1 MTKGR
6 ITKGLLLTT
15 LFSGLAVLFFF
26 LTFMTT
32 NLVQAGVNELVFGLP
47 PVALSEFT
55 KMETIGGAFQNAFWN
70 TWWPGLKTRGKEYFN
85 FFNHL
90 FDSAWWVSGSFI
102 NSLTFYGF
110 ALVIA
115 VYLLYVLYTLIFGLF
130 VYKKKKSSL
139 FNIIWFAIPTFCI
152 SFLIVGFHGA
162 IYGNE
167 AYQIAGG
174 GNATTGPLFL
184 LLKNILAVSKDG
196 TLGMGTKVKAWTLVV
211 SLIILFIMLIP
222 LLWQAIANVY
232 VGIPLYL
239 HQHKYD
245 YLEKAERKRRQQFYK
260 NHGYENIAN
269 QQTEKGKN
277 GKKGKNKKDQNA
289 YESNNPYV
297 QQQQAAMGYTGANP
311 NPYMN
316 QYGYGPYPYG
326 AQVNTIP
333 TGGNT
338 VHTGNNA
345 PLIVQYITNG
355 RDENQ
360 LKSNQIDENTTS
372 IYGTSR
378 ARATAPQPAP
388 VTPAPTTTNESLTK
402 DDIKSAVYDILKENN
417 LITPE
422 VALEA
427 TKDIQESRTIE
438 DDYDVLTLDDLK
450 ELIKDSVQD
459 LLPKAEEKPVDE
471 VKPVEETKPV
481 EEIRTHLDET
491 LTEETKIQEE
501 PKVIAPVQKEEK
513 IIPPI
518 VVAIPTKIEE
528 EVEEL
533 PLPEIPEEEE
543 ETIDEEELRNLISSQ
558 LQEALKSIKVEEK
571 ETVQEVPVY
580 IKEVEK
586 PQQIIKEVI
595 KEVPTV
601 KEIIKEVHIPVE
613 KTVEVVKEV
622 AAPVE
627 EATEPVKRPLIPQPE
642 IRGKEKEVKKVEAV
656 KLNFQEKLLT
666 SGTDL
671 VLAYN
676 SLKNLLMSYGLKD
689 RVSNSGDTFR
699 LHKKTYCKITMGGSH
714 LKIYLALDPKNY
726 LNTAIPVGDASF
738 KELYRDIPLVFRV
751 KSDSSLQRA
760 RDLIVD
766 CMNTQNLSQV
776 SEEGQI
782 DYASQLKNK

>member
-6 ITKGLLLTT
+6 ITKGILLTI
-15 LFSGLAVLFFF
+15 LFSGFAVLFFF

-32 NLVQAGVNELVFGLP
+32 NLAQAGINELVFGAP
-47 PVALSEFT
+47 AVALSEFT
-55 KMETIGGAFQNAFWN
+55 KMETLGSAFSNAFNN
-70 TWWPGLKTRGKEYFN
+70 TWWPGLKSWGREYFN
-85 FFNHL
+85 FFEHL
-90 FDSAWWVSGSFI
+90 FDSQWWVSKNFV
-102 NSLTFYGF
+102 NSLMFYAF

-115 VYLLYVLYTLIFGLF
+115 VYLIYVLYTLIFGLF

-167 AYQIAGG
+167 AFKIAGG
-174 GNATTGPLFL
+174 GNATTGPLVSLFA
-184 LLKNILAVSKDG
+184 NILAITKDG
-196 TLGMGTKVKAWTLVV
+196 TLGGGTKAKAWSLVV
-211 SLIILFIMLIP
+211 CLIILFIMLIP
-222 LLWQAIANVY
+222 LLWQAISKVY

-245 YLEKAERKRRQQFYK
+245 YLEKAERKRRKEFYK

-277 GKKGKNKKDQNA
+277 KKGKNKKDENA

-333 TGGNT
+333 AGGNT

-355 RDENQ
+355 REDNQ

-378 ARATAPQPAP
+378 VRQAAQPAP
-388 VTPAPTTTNESLTK
+388 VNDSLTK

-427 TKDIQESRTIE
+427 TKDLKETRTLE

-450 ELIKDSVQD
+450 DLIKDSVQD
-459 LLPKAEEKPVDE
+459 LLPKAEEKPAE
-471 VKPVEETKPV
+471 VKVEEVKPV
-481 EEIRTHLDET
+481 EEIRTHLDEA
-491 LTEETKIQEE
+491 LTNETKIEE
-501 PKVIAPVQKEEK
+501 TPVAAAPATTLEEK

-518 VVAIPTKIEE
+518 VVAIPTRIEDEVEEEETPEVE
-528 EVEEL
+528 EVEE
-533 PLPEIPEEEE
+533 EA
-543 ETIDEEELRNLISSQ
+543 TFDEEELRNLISAQ
-558 LQEALKSIKVEEK
+558 LQEALKSVKVEEK
-571 ETVQEVPVY
+571 ETVQEVPIYV
-580 IKEVEK
+580 KEAEK

-601 KEIIKEVHIPVE
+601 KEIIKEIHVPVE

-622 AAPVE
+622 PVVKEEPVE
-627 EATEPVKRPLIPQPE
+627 EKSPLIPQPE
-642 IRGKEKEVKKVEAV
+642 IRGKEKGIEKVEAV

-766 CMNTQNLSQV
+766 CMNTQNLTQV

>member
-6 ITKGLLLTT
+6 ITKGILLTT

-32 NLVQAGVNELVFGLP
+32 NLVQAGVNELVFGAP
-47 PVALSEFT
+47 AVALSEFT
-55 KMETIGGAFQNAFWN
+55 KMETISAAFQNAFWN
-70 TWWPGLKTRGKEYFN
+70 TWWPGLKLWGKEYFN

-90 FDSAWWVSGSFI
+90 FEASWWVSGNFI

-115 VYLLYVLYTLIFGLF
+115 VYGLYVLYTLIFGLF
-130 VYKKKKSSL
+130 IYKKKKSSL

-184 LLKNILAVSKDG
+184 LLKNILSVSNNPAF
-196 TLGMGTKVKAWTLVV
+196 GMGTKVKAWTLVV
-211 SLIILFIMLIP
+211 GLIVLLIMLLP
-222 LLWQAIANVY
+222 LLWQAIANIY

-245 YLEKAERKRRQQFYK
+245 YLEKVERKRRQQFYK

-269 QQTEKGKN
+269 QQTEKGKK
-277 GKKGKNKKDQNA
+277 GKKGKKDANA

-333 TGGNT
+333 AGGNT

-360 LKSNQIDENTTS
+360 LRSNQIDENTTS

-378 ARATAPQPAP
+378 ARTVTPQPAP
-388 VTPAPTTTNESLTK
+388 VTSTNDSLTK

-427 TKDIQESRTIE
+427 TKDLQETHTIE

-450 ELIKDSVQD
+450 TLIKDSVQD
-459 LLPKAEEKPVDE
+459 LLPKAEEKPVEEKKVEE
-471 VKPVEETKPV
+471 VKPA
-481 EEIRTHLDET
+481 EEIRTHLDEA
-491 LTEETKIQEE
+491 LTEEAKIQEE
-501 PKVIAPVQKEEK
+501 SKAVLPTTQEEK

-528 EVEEL
+528 EVEEF
-533 PLPEIPEEEE
+533 PFPETPEEEE
-543 ETIDEEELRNLISSQ
+543 ATIDEEELRTLISTQ

-571 ETVQEVPVY
+571 ETIQEVPVY
-580 IKEVEK
+580 VKEVEK

-601 KEIIKEVHIPVE
+601 KEIIKEVHVPIE
-613 KTVEVVKEV
+613 KTVEIVKEV
-622 AAPVE
+622 PAVQETPVE
-627 EATEPVKRPLIPQPE
+627 PAKRPLIPQPE
-642 IRGKEKEVKKVEAV
+642 IRGKEKEIKKVEAV

-726 LNTAIPVGDASF
+726 LNTAVPVGDASF

-760 RDLIVD
+760 RDLVVD
-766 CMNTQNLSQV
+766 CMNTQNLTQI

>member
-6 ITKGLLLTT
+6 ITKGILLTT
-15 LFSGLAVLFFF
+15 LFSGLAVVFFF

-32 NLVQAGVNELVFGLP
+32 NLAQAGITELVFGRP
-47 PVALSEFT
+47 AVAMGEFI
-55 KMETIGGAFQNAFWN
+55 KMETIGGAFQNAFSV
-70 TWWPGLKTRGKEYFN
+70 TWWPGLKSWGKEYFA
-85 FFNHL
+85 FFEHL
-90 FDSAWWVSGSFI
+90 FDAQWWVTGKTFV
-102 NSLTFYGF
+102 NSLTFYAF

-115 VYLLYVLYTLIFGLF
+115 IWAIYILYTIIFGLF

-139 FNIIWFAIPTFCI
+139 FNVLWFTLAAFCI

-167 AYQIAGG
+167 AYKVAGG
-174 GNATTGPLFL
+174 GNANTGYIALLFT
-184 LLKNILAVSKDG
+184 NILNISKDT
-196 TLGMGTKVKAWTLVV
+196 TLEMTTKIKAWGLLISLVIL
-211 SLIILFIMLIP
+211 LIILIP
-222 LLWQAIANVY
+222 LLYQAIANIF
-232 VGIPLYL
+232 VGIPVYL

-269 QQTEKGKN
+269 QQT
-277 GKKGKNKKDQNA
+277 GKKDKKNKKDANN

-316 QYGYGPYPYG
+316 AYGYGPYPYG
-326 AQVNTIP
+326 AQVNAIP
-333 TGGNT
+333 AGGNT

-378 ARATAPQPAP
+378 ARQAAPQPAP
-388 VTPAPTTTNESLTK
+388 QPTTTVDALTK

-417 LITPE
+417 LINSDISIETPTE
-422 VALEA
+422 PQKEYSL
-427 TKDIQESRTIE
+427 E

-450 ELIKDSVQD
+450 SLIKDSVQD
-459 LLPKAEEKPVDE
+459 LLPKQ
-471 VKPVEETKPV
+471 EETKPV
-481 EEIRTHLDET
+481 EEVKEEPKPVEEVVTHLDEA
-491 LTEETKIQEE
+491 LTEETKIE
-501 PKVIAPVQKEEK
+501 PAPVAPVAPKAEEK

-528 EVEEL
+528 EPEIIEEPEVEET
-533 PLPEIPEEEE
+533 EE
-543 ETIDEEELRNLISSQ
+543 ETMSEEELRTLIASQ
-558 LQEALKSIKVEEK
+558 LQEALKTIKVEEK

-580 IKEVEK
+580 VKEIEK

-601 KEIIKEVHIPVE
+601 KEIIKEVQVPVE
-613 KTVEVVKEV
+613 VQKTVEVVKEV
-622 AAPVE
+622 PVVQEVPVE
-627 EATEPVKRPLIPQPE
+627 PKRPLIPQPE
-642 IRGKEKEVKKVEAV
+642 IRGKEKEIKKVDAV

-666 SGTDL
+666 SGTDI

-689 RVSNSGDTFR
+689 RISNSGDTFR
-699 LHKKTYCKITMGGSH
+699 LHKKTYCKITMGGAH

-751 KSDSSLQRA
+751 KSDNSLERA
-760 RDLIVD
+760 RDLIID
-766 CMNTQNLSQV
+766 CMNTQNLTQI
-776 SEEGQI
+776 SEEGNI

>member
-6 ITKGLLLTT
+6 ITKGILLTT
-15 LFSGLAVLFFF
+15 LFSGFAVLFFF
-26 LTFMTT
+26 FTFMTT
-32 NLVQAGVNELVFGLP
+32 NLVQAGANELVFGAP
-47 PVALSEFT
+47 AVAMSEFT
-55 KMETIGGAFQNAFWN
+55 KIETIGAAFQNAFSN
-70 TWWPGLKTRGKEYFN
+70 TWWPGLKSWGKEYFA

-90 FDSAWWVSGSFI
+90 IDAQWWVTGKTFV
-102 NSLTFYGF
+102 NSLTFYAF
-110 ALVIA
+110 ALVIGA
-115 VYLLYVLYTLIFGLF
+115 YAIYVLYTIIFGLF

-167 AYQIAGG
+167 AYQVAGG
-174 GNATTGPLFL
+174 GNANTGYLALLFTQIGAITQNNAL
-184 LLKNILAVSKDG
+184 
-196 TLGMGTKVKAWTLVV
+196 TMETKVKAWGLLV
-211 SLIILFIMLIP
+211 SLIILLILLIP
-222 LLWQAIANVY
+222 IIYQSIANVY

-269 QQTEKGKN
+269 QQT
-277 GKKGKNKKDQNA
+277 GKKQKNKKDANN

-297 QQQQAAMGYTGANP
+297 QQQQAAMGYTGSNP

-316 QYGYGPYPYG
+316 QYPYGQYPYG

-333 TGGNT
+333 AGGNT

-345 PLIVQYITNG
+345 PLIVQYISNG
-355 RDENQ
+355 REENQ

-378 ARATAPQPAP
+378 VRQAAPQP
-388 VTPAPTTTNESLTK
+388 VVHQENTETLTK

-417 LITPE
+417 LISPE
-422 VALEA
+422 VASEA
-427 TKDIQESRTIE
+427 TAELHKEHTLE

-450 ELIKDSVQD
+450 SLIKDSVQD
-459 LLPKAEEKPVDE
+459 LLPKQEEVKEEKKEE
-471 VKPVEETKPV
+471 VKPIEEV
-481 EEIRTHLDET
+481 VTHLDES
-491 LTEETKIQEE
+491 LTEEKKIE
-501 PKVIAPVQKEEK
+501 PVRTPEAPLTSAEEK

-518 VVAIPTKIEE
+518 IVAIPTKIEE
-528 EVEEL
+528 QEELVEE
-533 PLPEIPEEEE
+533 PTVEEEPE
-543 ETIDEEELRNLISSQ
+543 DEPISEEELRTLIASQ
-558 LQEALKSIKVEEK
+558 LQEALKTIKVEEK
-571 ETVQEVPVY
+571 ETIQEVPVY
-580 IKEVEK
+580 VKEIEK
-586 PQQIIKEVI
+586 PLQIIKEVI

-601 KEIIKEVHIPVE
+601 KEIIKEVPITVE

-622 AAPVE
+622 PVVQEPVE
-627 EATEPVKRPLIPQPE
+627 TPEAAKRPLIPQPE
-642 IRGKEKEVKKVEAV
+642 IRGKEKEIKKVEAV

-666 SGTDL
+666 SGTDI

-689 RVSNSGDTFR
+689 RISNSGDTFR

-751 KSDSSLQRA
+751 KSDNSLERA
-760 RDLIVD
+760 RDLIID
-766 CMNTQNLSQV
+766 CMNTQNLTQI
-776 SEEGQI
+776 SEEGNI